1 MLSDALFGSR
11 VILVGHLSFTLCVL
25 FVTLCFLKCLSLSL
39 CCFYSSCLSSLFSI
53 VCFFI
58 KELGEVIIDN
68 LRLGRVLSRE
78 LFSLLCSS
86 LFLSASLSLCHILL
100 SEGIHFLYS
109 LGILENLSG
118 LLIVCRGKLSF
129 LLLSLFVALSILERL
144 SLCLR
149 ICYRL
154 SLCRLVCLVC
164 FLVKEL
170 GEVIIDNLGI
180 ILGNDN
186 TLLSRLFSRLLCL
199 FTLNLFLICK
209 KECISLLAFKKYLR
223 LVRFVLILSLG
234 VALIGMLCLS
244 RRPLESLSLLERRLS
259 RILLFCPVGIVTLSI
274 VYVGVND
281 LLGGSLNRLGFL
293 YCNRLVSVVECYESR
308 RNVSLILLSALR
320 SLIALGGEFLLSLRS
335 LS

>member
-1 MLSDALFGSR
+1 MLGDALFGSR
-11 VILVGHLSFTLCVL
+11 VVLIGHLSLTLCVL
-25 FVTLCFLKCLSLSL
+25 FVALCFLKRLSFCLRICDCLSLS
-39 CCFYSSCLSSLFSI
+39 SLLSI
-53 VCFFI
+53 VCFLV

-68 LRLGRVLSRE
+68 LRLGSVLCRE
-78 LFSLLCSS
+78 LFSLLCCS

-144 SLCLR
+144 SFSLR

-209 KECISLLAFKKYLR
+209 KECISLLACKKHLR
-223 LVRFVLILSLG
+223 L
-234 VALIGMLCLS
+234 M
-244 RRPLESLSLLERRLS
+244 
-259 RILLFCPVGIVTLSI
+259 
-274 VYVGVND
+274 
-281 LLGGSLNRLGFL
+281 
-293 YCNRLVSVVECYESR
+293 
-308 RNVSLILLSALR
+308 
-320 SLIALGGEFLLSLRS
+320 
-335 LS
+335 